1 MSIIR
6 DNLMTQKGYSPYCG
20 SIGKR
25 CSMPRTTFTGTQFK
39 CSECG
44 WVSSFDEKFI
54 AAYKTKWSKPV

>member
-39 CSECG
+39 CNECG
-44 WVSSFDEKFI
+44 WVDVELEAWTINDEV
-54 AAYKTKWSKPV
+54 WRML